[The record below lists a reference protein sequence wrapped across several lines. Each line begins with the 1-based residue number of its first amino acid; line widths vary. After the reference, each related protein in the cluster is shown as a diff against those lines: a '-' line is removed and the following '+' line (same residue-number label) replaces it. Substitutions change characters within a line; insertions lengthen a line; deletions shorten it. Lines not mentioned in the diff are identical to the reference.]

1 MVGKSPPVYLVKPCS
16 RSECHFC
23 NAATGAVKMP
33 MSLMHRRCIHW
44 NTSMLSKMSKNR
56 AIDLVSKEVA
66 ETICVCEV
74 CKAAKATLKAVS
86 KTRESEPETTK
97 PFSRVWTDVK
107 GKVDADFWGNKYV
120 ITFTCEVT
128 RWTCVYFCQKK
139 SQAKDRLKEFIQW
152 VKRMGHKVDRM
163 QSDGGGEYTSNE
175 NAKVLSEFQ
184 VICLEHDIEQNF
196 TAAHTPAQNGVAE
209 RVNRTLVEHARC
221 LLIDAGL
228 SSSFWSLAVKHV
240 AYCRNRLWHQKH
252 QVSANVG
259 SSAYQHLHGKAPK
272 LGNLRVFGSD
282 AWKLDH
288 EHRSGSFARKANK
301 QIFVG
306 MSANRKGW
314 CLFDPKTRKVTT
326 SYHVTFNE
334 SMDNRKCALR
344 DFDLRPRKAGPGATL
359 GEERLAVLERALY
372 DAYADIDFDSE
383 DSGEPNHQ
391 GHTEQAAAEEQH
403 VKGKQPEGAVPARAQ
418 KEAQRKKTHEDSV
431 SDDDRSLSDNDHEPV
446 DKKLSRARS
455 QKNGGSSL
463 GGSPEGVAIPARR
476 AAIGSV
482 QELDDDDSDFL
493 KLAFEHNLPM
503 VIEQRNPKSK
513 GTASRLRYEKYK
525 SAKCLR
531 DIKKMGGTWQDI
543 TWDFSR
549 GYIDFGPTAA
559 SSAAVVELVEARE
572 ARPIS
577 DSPASYATCDVNVQ
591 VCDPFSSMSYEESVQ
606 QDYVMIANE
615 HLESLSHRA
624 QQILQRALGKQTLT
638 EYAHCCASRI
648 TVPDRLTVRE
658 AMASKHAVQLK
669 DAMQEDID
677 TLNKFHCFNFVP
689 RSEALK
695 HGRLVKS
702 KWFSRQSLKRTAPF
716 SAEKAVSSQKVSLN
730 NMEPT
735 SSRHFHPCFHIPVS
749 GQFFRWLR
757 RMTLL

>member
-1 MVGKSPPVYLVKPCS
+1 
-16 RSECHFC
+16 
-23 NAATGAVKMP
+23 
-33 MSLMHRRCIHW
+33 
-44 NTSMLSKMSKNR
+44 MLSKMSKNR

-228 SSSFWSLAVKHV
+228 SNNFWSMAVKHV

-252 QVSANVG
+252 QVSAYVG

-314 CLFDPKTRKVTT
+314 CHFDPKTRKVTT

-455 QKNGGSSL
+455 QKNGESSL
-463 GGSPEGVAIPARR
+463 GSSPEGVAIPARR

-559 SSAAVVELVEARE
+559 SSAAVVELVEAPR
-572 ARPIS
+572 R
-577 DSPASYATCDVNVQ
+577 
-591 VCDPFSSMSYEESVQ
+591 
-606 QDYVMIANE
+606 
-615 HLESLSHRA
+615 
-624 QQILQRALGKQTLT
+624 
-638 EYAHCCASRI
+638 
-648 TVPDRLTVRE
+648 DRYL
-658 AMASKHAVQLK
+658 
-669 DAMQEDID
+669 I
-677 TLNKFHCFNFVP
+677 
-689 RSEALK
+689 
-695 HGRLVKS
+695 
-702 KWFSRQSLKRTAPF
+702 RQ
-716 SAEKAVSSQKVSLN
+716 
-730 NMEPT
+730 
-735 SSRHFHPCFHIPVS
+735 
-749 GQFFRWLR
+749 R
-757 RMTLL
+757 RMLPVT

>member
-1 MVGKSPPVYLVKPCS
+1 
-16 RSECHFC
+16 
-23 NAATGAVKMP
+23 
-33 MSLMHRRCIHW
+33 
-44 NTSMLSKMSKNR
+44 MLSKMSKNR
-56 AIDLVSKEVA
+56 AIDLVPKEVA

-74 CKAAKATLKAVS
+74 CKAAKATRKAVS

-314 CLFDPKTRKVTT
+314 CLF
-326 SYHVTFNE
+326 
-334 SMDNRKCALR
+334 
-344 DFDLRPRKAGPGATL
+344 RP
-359 GEERLAVLERALY
+359 E
-372 DAYADIDFDSE
+372 
-383 DSGEPNHQ
+383 N
-391 GHTEQAAAEEQH
+391 
-403 VKGKQPEGAVPARAQ
+403 
-418 KEAQRKKTHEDSV
+418 
-431 SDDDRSLSDNDHEPV
+431 
-446 DKKLSRARS
+446 
-455 QKNGGSSL
+455 
-463 GGSPEGVAIPARR
+463 
-476 AAIGSV
+476 
-482 QELDDDDSDFL
+482 
-493 KLAFEHNLPM
+493 
-503 VIEQRNPKSK
+503 SK
-513 GTASRLRYEKYK
+513 GY
-525 SAKCLR
+525 
-531 DIKKMGGTWQDI
+531 
-543 TWDFSR
+543 
-549 GYIDFGPTAA
+549 
-559 SSAAVVELVEARE
+559 
-572 ARPIS
+572 
-577 DSPASYATCDVNVQ
+577 
-591 VCDPFSSMSYEESVQ
+591 
-606 QDYVMIANE
+606 
-615 HLESLSHRA
+615 H
-624 QQILQRALGKQTLT
+624 
-638 EYAHCCASRI
+638 
-648 TVPDRLTVRE
+648 
-658 AMASKHAVQLK
+658 
-669 DAMQEDID
+669 
-677 TLNKFHCFNFVP
+677 FV
-689 RSEALK
+689 
-695 HGRLVKS
+695 
-702 KWFSRQSLKRTAPF
+702 
-716 SAEKAVSSQKVSLN
+716 
-730 NMEPT
+730 
-735 SSRHFHPCFHIPVS
+735 SRHIQRVY
-749 GQFFRWLR
+749 G
-757 RMTLL
+757 